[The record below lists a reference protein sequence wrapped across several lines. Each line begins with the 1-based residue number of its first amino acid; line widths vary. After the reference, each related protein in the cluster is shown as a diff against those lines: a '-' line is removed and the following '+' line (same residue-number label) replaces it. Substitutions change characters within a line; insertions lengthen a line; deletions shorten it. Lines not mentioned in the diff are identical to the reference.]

1 MCQCGETERQISPPL
16 GAIRSSLGCS
26 LPHFH
31 LCLLTCGRL
40 LGRGRERAAEGGQ
53 TCCKKSPSLL
63 LLNHST
69 LLQSKSVFFIYG
81 PSAKSIIMFLHLF
94 GLDCDLYSFK
104 SLDWNAF
111 LSAQFLQLL
120 CFLMS
125 MALYL
130 MWAYSCTY
138 ILSCWIFIS
147 NVLFNYFIC
156 VRTT

>member
-1 MCQCGETERQISPPL
+1 MCHCGETERQISPPL

-69 LLQSKSVFFIYG
+69 LLQSKSVF
-81 PSAKSIIMFLHLF
+81 AVHLQKALLCFCIFF

-111 LSAQFLQLL
+111 LSAQFLQLH
-120 CFLMS
+120 CFLIS

-138 ILSCWIFIS
+138 ILSCRIFIS
-147 NVLFNYFIC
+147 NVLF
-156 VRTT
+156 